1 MSLNYKDMNY
11 QKWLVFKNK
20 TKYDFFENKSL
31 IVLDSYVLVKK
42 NVFYETFIIWLSLF
56 WTEYYT
62 YYNENHYLGYAIWL
76 LNFII

>member
-42 NVFYETFIIWLSLF
+42 NVFYETFII
-56 WTEYYT
+56 
-62 YYNENHYLGYAIWL
+62 
-76 LNFII
+76 